1 MFIKDIVGK
10 DEEETTLPKT
20 VPQFIKL
27 LNSLYPEQSPDI
39 SDEMKDIYIKAGQ
52 RDVVRF
58 INQLKETDK

>member
-27 LNSLYPEQSPDI
+27 LNTLFPEQSPDI
-39 SDEMKDIYIKAGQ
+39 SDEIKDIYFKAGQ

-58 INQLKETDK
+58 INQLKERDK

>member
-27 LNSLYPEQSPDI
+27 LNSLYPEKSPDI
-39 SDEMKDIYIKAGQ
+39 SDEMKDIYFKAGQ

-58 INQLKETDK
+58 INQLKERDK

>member
-20 VPQFIKL
+20 VQQFIKL

-39 SDEMKDIYIKAGQ
+39 SDEMKDIYFKAGQ

-58 INQLKETDK
+58 INQLKERDK

>member
-27 LNSLYPEQSPDI
+27 LNSLFPEQSPDI
-39 SDEMKDIYIKAGQ
+39 SDEMKDIYFKAGQ

-58 INQLKETDK
+58 INQLKERDK

>member
-20 VPQFIKL
+20 VPQF
-27 LNSLYPEQSPDI
+27 SLYPEQSPDI
-39 SDEMKDIYIKAGQ
+39 SDEMKDIYFKAGQ

-58 INQLKETDK
+58 INQLKERDK